1 MQNEG
6 ASGIFVAVVAVI
18 LGSIVLSGAGLLVL
32 RDDDPSILGGTPS
45 ATATESALAA
55 ATQVATATGPR
66 TATPTPTATPTAAA
80 TTPAATTSSPTSMG
94 TSAPVRSA
102 SRTPSPTP
110 DAGVR
115 YTVRPGDA
123 LELIA
128 GQYGVSSAAIVE
140 ENDLVPPYIL
150 EVGQV
155 LVIPTEQ

>member
-1 MQNEG
+1 
-6 ASGIFVAVVAVI
+6 S
-18 LGSIVLSGAGLLVL
+18 
-32 RDDDPSILGGTPS
+32 T
-45 ATATESALAA
+45 
-55 ATQVATATGPR
+55 
-66 TATPTPTATPTAAA
+66 
-80 TTPAATTSSPTSMG
+80 G

>member
-1 MQNEG
+1 M
-6 ASGIFVAVVAVI
+6 
-18 LGSIVLSGAGLLVL
+18 GSEVY
-32 RDDDPSILGGTPS
+32 
-45 ATATESALAA
+45 
-55 ATQVATATGPR
+55 
-66 TATPTPTATPTAAA
+66 
-80 TTPAATTSSPTSMG
+80 SPMPHTCCRMR
-94 TSAPVRSA
+94 PVRSA